1 MAQRVHI
8 NPNQTPGYRPTPMQT
23 YMPDP
28 IGRRAG
34 GPGTGHVMGGTA
46 GLGSSS
52 DGGPLDEILV
62 KVRRV
67 TNQVEDLMESY
78 SQPIKPWVPAIAR
91 FLIVVTFLEDA
102 LRIVTQWGDQ
112 LWYLQK

>member
-34 GPGTGHVMGGTA
+34 GPGTGHSIGGNA
-46 GLGSSS
+46 GLGTSS
-52 DGGPLDEILV
+52 DGGPLDEVLV
-62 KVRRV
+62 KVRGI
-67 TNQVEDLMESY
+67 TNKVEELMDSY

-91 FLIVVTFLEDA
+91 GLIVVTFLEDA

>member
-1 MAQRVHI
+1 
-8 NPNQTPGYRPTPMQT
+8 
-23 YMPDP
+23 
-28 IGRRAG
+28 
-34 GPGTGHVMGGTA
+34 MGGTA
-46 GLGSSS
+46 GLGTSS
-52 DGGPLDEILV
+52 DGGPLDEVLV
-62 KVRRV
+62 KVRGF
-67 TNQVEDLMESY
+67 TNKVEDLMESY